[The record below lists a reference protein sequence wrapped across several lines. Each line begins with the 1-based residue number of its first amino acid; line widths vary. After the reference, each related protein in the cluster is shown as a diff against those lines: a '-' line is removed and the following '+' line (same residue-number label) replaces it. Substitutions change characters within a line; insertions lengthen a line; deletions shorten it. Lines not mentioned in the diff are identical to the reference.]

1 MLAHCSAFILLFF
14 LVFFDYSTPL
24 EKIKKPQGISFPEP
38 LEPPPAE
45 IEWRCQHLFRS
56 AIGYTI

>member
-1 MLAHCSAFILLFF
+1 TLVALLDYFFALFLLFF
-14 LVFFDYSTPL
+14 DYNTPL
-24 EKIKKPQGISFPEP
+24 EKIKRPQGISFPEP

-45 IEWRCQHLFRS
+45 IEWRCPYLFRS

>member
-1 MLAHCSAFILLFF
+1 MRQHCSTIFLLFF
-14 LVFFDYSTPL
+14 LIFFDYSTPL
-24 EKIKKPQGISFPEP
+24 EKIKRPQGISFPEP

-56 AIGYTI
+56 AIGFTI